1 MKHKST
7 LFLIL
12 TILTAVMIFCFS
24 AQDGEDSSA
33 LSGGLS
39 VAVAKIIKPGF
50 DQLPIVEQ
58 ESLLSS
64 LGFIIRKIA
73 HFSEFALLGFN
84 LAWYLLLRA
93 DKRAFPLRCCRLSW
107 LLSTLYAGTDELHQM
122 FVADRGPAIL
132 DVGIDSCGA
141 LFGVA
146 VVYLLF
152 RYGRSGSPMTL
163 L

>member
-1 MKHKST
+1 MKHKSS

-73 HFSEFALLGFN
+73 HFSEFALLGVF
-84 LAWYLLLRA
+84 LLLLFNALKMRWKA
-93 DKRAFPLRCCRLSW
+93 PLGW
-107 LLSTLYAGTDELHQM
+107 IAGTLYACTDELHQM
-122 FVADRGPAIL
+122 AVSARGPTWQ
-132 DVGIDSCGA
+132 DVCIDSAGV
-141 LFGVA
+141 LFGV
-146 VVYLLF
+146 LLALA
-152 RYGRSGSPMTL
+152 L
-163 L
+163 LWLRRRRKRARRAA